1 MVGRILLVMSF
12 LPKYV
17 NVFIM
22 FTMKMSSG
30 EMIMFVT
37 REIRRALNVRSNFV
51 LENLSLVCNSWVVF
65 LKKKKTLYMIS

>member
-1 MVGRILLVMSF
+1 MAMVGRILLVMSF

-51 LENLSLVCNSWVVF
+51 LENV
-65 LKKKKTLYMIS
+65 